1 MDKKNTI
8 IGVVLLIAAFGLFA
22 WEAKRT
28 ADAAREKQEA
38 ERIAA
43 LAGPAPAPQSAQ
55 SSEESASATS
65 ESPLID
71 RTKEIIS
78 DAGDS
83 IANAAKSAAGAVKDV
98 FTEDEKTV
106 MLENDYISV
115 TFTNRGGAIA
125 SVALK
130 QYAATQGSENPYIIG
145 QGAPVPS
152 LGLSLRSEGADVR
165 AYAPTY
171 RIVSQTSSSIVFS
184 RQEGPL
190 EVIRSYTLSS
200 DTKGPAP
207 YLIQHDTRFINESD
221 SQVPLSSLLVN
232 VGAAAPTKADPAGRN
247 LNASFF
253 DGENLEVE
261 PASYFKGSRG
271 FLGIGARSPVPS
283 IEKDSPIVWA
293 AVKNQFFTAIA
304 TPTEPARAIR
314 LLPVA
319 YKPEDL
325 VDAPQVGVPTID
337 GISAAI
343 EFDFGSIPAKGDKNL
358 GISYYAG
365 PKELTRIDKL
375 GQHQDYVM
383 GYPSGIFGWVGF
395 ISKAMFYAL
404 SGIQNVAVNWGLS
417 IILLTLCVRAV
428 FWPLTAKATQMS
440 KKMAKLAGPMK
451 EINERYKSKLDNP
464 SLDPKEKQRI
474 MLKKQGEIMDLFKTH
489 KVNPMAGC
497 LPILIQMPIFIALYY
512 MLQSASELRFE
523 HFLWIQDLSLPDTV
537 AKIGPVP
544 INPISLLMGI
554 SMFFQM
560 RMTPMSPPTDETQAL
575 QQKMIKFMPFVFLLI
590 CYNFASGL
598 VLYWTISNCVSI
610 TQQWVTNRKKEPE
623 ETPSAANGKVVDA
636 QILTKKKKSR

>member
-8 IGVVLLIAAFGLFA
+8 IGIALLIAAFGLFA

-28 ADAAREKQEA
+28 TDAAREKAEA

-43 LAGPAPAPQSAQ
+43 LTAPVPSAGSAQ
-55 SSEESASATS
+55 SSEDSTPASD
-65 ESPLID
+65 SPLID
-71 RTKEIIS
+71 RTKEFIS
-78 DAGDS
+78 DAGES
-83 IANAAKSAAGAVKDV
+83 IASAAKSAAGAVKDV

-106 MLENDYISV
+106 TLENDFISV

-130 QYAATQGSENPYIIG
+130 QYSATQGSETPYIIG
-145 QGAPVPS
+145 QGAPIPS
-152 LGLSLRSEGADVR
+152 LGLSLRQEGTDIR

-171 RIVSQTSSSIVFS
+171 KIVSKTDSSVVFS
-184 RQEGPL
+184 RKEGPL
-190 EVIRSYTLSS
+190 EIVRSYIISS
-200 DTKGPAP
+200 DTKGPNP

-221 SQVPLSSLLVN
+221 TQVPLSSLFVN
-232 VGAAAPTKADPAGRN
+232 VGAAAPTKADPIGRN
-247 LNASFF
+247 LNASYY
-253 DGENLEVE
+253 DGSDFEATR
-261 PASYFKGSRG
+261 ASYFKGSRG
-271 FLGIGARSPVPS
+271 FLGIGSRAPTPS
-283 IEKDSPIVWA
+283 IETSTPVVWA
-293 AVKNQFFTAIA
+293 AVKNQFFASIA
-304 TPTEPARAIR
+304 TPTEPARSIR
-314 LLPVA
+314 MLPVA

-325 VDAPQVGVPTID
+325 ADAPKVDLPTID
-337 GISAAI
+337 GVSAAI
-343 EFDFGSIPAKGDKNL
+343 EFDLGVIPAKGDKNL
-358 GISYYAG
+358 GIGYYAG

-404 SGIQNVAVNWGLS
+404 SGIQNIAVNWGLS
-417 IILLTLCVRAV
+417 IILLTLCVRTLL
-428 FWPLTAKATQMS
+428 WPLTAKATQTS
-440 KKMAKLAGPMK
+440 KKMAKLSGPMK
-451 EINERYKSKLDNP
+451 EINERYKAKLENP

-474 MLKKQGEIMDLFKTH
+474 MMKKQGEIMELFKVH

-497 LPILIQMPIFIALYY
+497 LPILVQMPIFIALYY

-523 HFLWIQDLSLPDTV
+523 HFLWIKDLSLPDTV

-544 INPISLLMGI
+544 INPMSLLMGV

-560 RMTPMSPPTDETQAL
+560 RMTPMSPPSDDTQAL
-575 QQKMIKFMPFVFLLI
+575 QQKMIKFMPFIFLLI

-610 TQQWVTNRKKEPE
+610 TQQWVTNRKKD
-623 ETPSAANGKVVDA
+623 TGDAASSGDGKIVDA
-636 QILTKKKKSR
+636 QVLPDRKKKNR